1 MGSILL
7 PRRDRDTRFW
17 RLEAEERT
25 SGSVSLSGSSSLEL
39 HDHHLRTGGTSLP
52 DLAVVECQGDD
63 VVEQEVRVLQGE
75 LPSPH
80 QDDEMLHWRKV
91 LAVLQADAEGEC
103 LRLTRSADNEILKQ
117 NICNLYTLPLAEI

>member
-1 MGSILL
+1 MCSFYQ
-7 PRRDRDTRFW
+7 D
-17 RLEAEERT
+17 
-25 SGSVSLSGSSSLEL
+25 
-39 HDHHLRTGGTSLP
+39 HDSQRYNRYYAPNLC
-52 DLAVVECQGDD
+52 VVECQRHD
-63 VVEQEVRVLQGE
+63 VVEEKVGVLQGDFAC
-75 LPSPH
+75 PH

>member
-1 MGSILL
+1 MRSILL

-80 QDDEMLHWRKV
+80 QDDEMLDWREV
-91 LAVLQADAEGEC
+91 WPVLQTETDGQG
-103 LRLTRSADNEILKQ
+103 LRLARATDDEILK
-117 NICNLYTLPLAEI
+117 